1 MLHSVPAKLLNTLA
15 GRAPHDNGP
24 AGATRDFRGYSPYS
38 TNLFLR
44 ECVIFS
50 VQCDIFSEHYAFK
63 IVHYKY
69 TTDKIFLIGQAVCR
83 VDMCFF
89 SFLCCRSRPAHT
101 TDLQRTRRVLKSQW
115 LCVMQ
120 AFRFGE
126 AVLINRMTAMTHAGM
141 GEDGKIVVL
150 FGTSYAAHVEPQYLT
165 RKIPWAQFYG
175 GEVVEINGLPAT
187 VCGEEYPDGKFPVKF
202 TGCGWHA
209 RVNPQHVQRVP
220 RLA

>member
-1 MLHSVPAKLLNTLA
+1 M
-15 GRAPHDNGP
+15 
-24 AGATRDFRGYSPYS
+24 
-38 TNLFLR
+38 
-44 ECVIFS
+44 
-50 VQCDIFSEHYAFK
+50 
-63 IVHYKY
+63 
-69 TTDKIFLIGQAVCR
+69 
-83 VDMCFF
+83 
-89 SFLCCRSRPAHT
+89 
-101 TDLQRTRRVLKSQW
+101 KSQW